1 MEVAISIVMGNYYNR
16 EAVFLAGKMQLQYYT
31 VDTISYLPYEKT

>member
-16 EAVFLAGKMQLQYYT
+16 EAVFLDGKMQLQYYT